1 MKIVFLDLETTG
13 LAPESNYI
21 LTGSFSLCNYE
32 TLEEED
38 ALEIGIKPQ
47 FARSVWDN
55 RMRSA
60 ENIHRLSYDDCLQFS
75 PTEEAAPKIFEFL
88 ARADIICSHAK
99 FYSFGK
105 SYYFDHA
112 FLKEFYRCQEK
123 DWPNLGE
130 ESTHTWAVYLAQHN
144 IIDNNSSFDLA
155 SLSDYF
161 SIKLEDHHNAQS
173 DRRALQAIYKHLREA
188 AKFTTFKRY
197 SFRSDNDTRNRIR
210 SNGKGLRL
218 LSTKKKCPI
227 YSGIQP
233 DFFGTP

>member
-88 ARADIICSHAK
+88 ARADIICSHTK

-112 FLKEFYRCQEK
+112 FLKEFYRCQGER
-123 DWPNLGE
+123 WPELSE
-130 ESTHTWAVYLAQHN
+130 ISTHTWSAYLSKN
-144 IIDNNSSFDLA
+144 KIISPEGLDLA
-155 SLSDYF
+155 SLADYF
-161 SIKLEDHHNAQS
+161 SIKLRDHHDAKT
-173 DRRALQAIYKHLREA
+173 DRKCLQDLYSKLREA
-188 AKFTTFKRY
+188 SKFADHKRY
-197 SFRSDNDTRNRIR
+197 DFRSDARIR
-210 SNGKGLRL
+210 DEIRSYRILGAKKGHQIFIGNQLE
-218 LSTKKKCPI
+218 
-227 YSGIQP
+227 
-233 DFFGTP
+233 FFGTP